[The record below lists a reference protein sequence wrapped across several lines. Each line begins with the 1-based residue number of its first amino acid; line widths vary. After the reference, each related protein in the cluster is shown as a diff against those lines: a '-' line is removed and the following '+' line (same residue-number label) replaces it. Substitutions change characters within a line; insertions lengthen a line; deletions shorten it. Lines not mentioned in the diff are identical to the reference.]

1 MKIKRKYHHYLK
13 CEEYKTNM
21 WKQIP
26 VNLRENAISQSRD
39 LLLNIEQFTK
49 AMKSVIDNWIYS
61 CEANLT
67 ASVINHQAW
76 LGAAACAFN
85 HDAPEDLT
93 KLAWSTLTEEQQA
106 LANIA
111 ADDAKKYWLGKY
123 NAKN

>member
-1 MKIKRKYHHYLK
+1 
-13 CEEYKTNM
+13 M

-49 AMKSVIDNWIYS
+49 AMKGVIDNWIYS

-106 LANIA
+106 LANKA